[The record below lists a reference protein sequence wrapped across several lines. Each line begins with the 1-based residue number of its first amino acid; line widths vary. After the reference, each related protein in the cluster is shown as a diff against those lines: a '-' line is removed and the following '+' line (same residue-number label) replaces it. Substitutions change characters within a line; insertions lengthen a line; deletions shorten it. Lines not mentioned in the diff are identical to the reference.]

1 MTDNQIYKPDNECLD
16 ILKFIF
22 NNAEAFYNKIAPKGL
37 KKSDLV
43 FFLHPTPEQ
52 QYEEHIRI
60 RENIN
65 RLTKKSKQEDQEVEI
80 NDFKQDDLSDISE
93 YDEFLYILG
102 LSVYD
107 IFSNNHEVIGN
118 DKKIYDFGSLR
129 GSGGFIADFFND
141 NFPDNSKKY
150 NYMDFY
156 MGTIWIKERGDLT
169 PIYEHIFR
177 KLKDYR
183 CDWKYSFPRMY
194 LVDLQKS
201 FNSSDEDNLK
211 NYKPE
216 TAVQKEL
223 ELTEKDKQTK
233 KFQEELDKIYKEEYE
248 KAKYKPLSPMVQAYK
263 NIYGQL
269 PNGHPQKEF
278 E

>member
-1 MTDNQIYKPDNECLD
+1 
-16 ILKFIF
+16 
-22 NNAEAFYNKIAPKGL
+22 
-37 KKSDLV
+37 LV

-60 RENIN
+60 RDNIN
-65 RLTKKSKQEDQEVEI
+65 RLSKESKQEDREVKI
-80 NDFKQDDLSDISE
+80 SDFKQDDLSDISE
-93 YDEFLYILG
+93 YDEFFYILG

-118 DKKIYDFGSLR
+118 DNKIYDFGSLR
-129 GSGGFIADFFND
+129 GSGRFIADFFND
-141 NFPDNSKKY
+141 NFSDNSKKY

-156 MGTIWIKERGDLT
+156 MGTVWIKERGDLT
-169 PIYEHIFR
+169 PIYEYIFR
-177 KLKDYR
+177 KLKDFK

-194 LVDLQKS
+194 LVDLQKL
-201 FNSSDEDNLK
+201 FDSSDEDNLK
-211 NYKPE
+211 HYKPE
-216 TAVQKEL
+216 TAVQKKL
-223 ELTEKDKQTK
+223 ELTENDKQTK
-233 KFQEELDKIYKEEYE
+233 KFQKELDKIYKEEYE
-248 KAKYKPLSPMVQAYK
+248 NAKYKPLSPIVQAYK

>member
-1 MTDNQIYKPDNECLD
+1 MTDNQIHKTNNECID

-22 NNAEAFYNKIAPKGL
+22 NNAEAFFNQIAPKGL
-37 KKSDLV
+37 KKSDLL

-65 RLTKKSKQEDQEVEI
+65 RLTKKSKQEDRKAKI
-80 NDFKQDDLSDISE
+80 SDFKQDDLSDISE
-93 YDEFLYILG
+93 YDEFLYVLG

-118 DKKIYDFGSLR
+118 DNKIYDFGSLR

-141 NFPDNSKKY
+141 NCPDNSKKY
-150 NYMDFY
+150 NYIDFY

-169 PIYEHIFR
+169 PIYEYIFR

-194 LVDLQKS
+194 LIGIQKS
-201 FNSSDEDNLK
+201 FDPSDEDNLK
-211 NYKPE
+211 NYNPE

-233 KFQEELDKIYKEEYE
+233 KFQEELNKIYKEEYE
-248 KAKYKPLSPMVQAYK
+248 NAKYKPLCPMVQAYK